1 MERVKRNSNKACKY
15 IKAGM
20 TRNEVAAILGKPDG
34 SGIWVLVYGTTKIH
48 FDYDIVDSVSDERR
62 GSAMCQ

>member
-1 MERVKRNSNKACKY
+1 
-15 IKAGM
+15 M